1 MFDSL
6 AYVKKLK
13 SVGVPEAQAEAY
25 AEILVEFASDTL
37 LKRVIA
43 ISEDIKWI
51 KTLLERKI

>member
-51 KTLLERKI
+51 KTLLERKM